1 MSTGYHIYSN
11 TGAGDP
17 INYASPTATVSA
29 LTHLDV
35 VYSLLLGPRETSEPI
50 SSELAEPLV
59 RVREAVGERR
69 VH

>member
-35 VYSLLLGPRETSEPI
+35 VYSLLSRN
-50 SSELAEPLV
+50 LV
-59 RVREAVGERR
+59 VRRPGL
-69 VH
+69 